1 MSGPVDGGDRRCYT
15 NGHDLT
21 SCRVD
26 PACREPLRLRRD
38 ASDRCAR
45 LAKASAGKQTSG
57 AAAAV
62 QLKREQILEQQLK
75 PLAKPASVP
84 AGQKL
89 YDVLCAMC
97 HRFGS
102 IGQDVGP
109 DLTTVTSR
117 FGRKELLESILWPSR
132 TISDQYESELFETVN
147 GKVHHGLLVR
157 ETAAALQIRTVD
169 SPKPIVLAIADI
181 QSRRKSPQS
190 FMPEGLIDGLTPVG
204 HRQSARVHVRGP
216 AKVEHRP
223 RDSPQVSRLVR
234 RASAFRIAQRATL
247 PTRRLVPESANLI
260 GCRKIRRFE

>member
-1 MSGPVDGGDRRCYT
+1 MT
-15 NGHDLT
+15 L
-21 SCRVD
+21 RV
-26 PACREPLRLRRD
+26 AVSTL
-38 ASDRCAR
+38 
-45 LAKASAGKQTSG
+45 LALSLCVAVATRAIEAQADG

-75 PLAKPASVP
+75 PLAKPASAP

-157 ETAAALQIRTVD
+157 ETATALQIRTVD

-190 FMPEGLIDGLTPVG
+190 FMPEALIDGLT
-204 HRQSARVHVRGP
+204 QS
-216 AKVEHRP
+216 
-223 RDSPQVSRLVR
+223 D
-234 RASAFRIAQRATL
+234 I
-247 PTRRLVPESANLI
+247 ANLLAFMLA
-260 GCRKIRRFE
+260 GPPKSSAATR

>member
-1 MSGPVDGGDRRCYT
+1 MSTVLAASLCLSVTTRAIDA
-15 NGHDLT
+15 
-21 SCRVD
+21 
-26 PACREPLRLRRD
+26 PAD
-38 ASDRCAR
+38 
-45 LAKASAGKQTSG
+45 AKASAGKQTSG
-57 AAAAV
+57 AAAAL
-62 QLKREQILEQQLK
+62 QQKREQILEQQLK
-75 PLAKPASVP
+75 PLAKPASAP

-169 SPKPIVLAIADI
+169 SPKPIVLAISDI

-190 FMPEGLIDGLTPVG
+190 FMPEALIDGLT
-204 HRQSARVHVRGP
+204 QSDIANLLAFMFAGPPKLGP
-216 AKVEHRP
+216 AAR
-223 RDSPQVSRLVR
+223 
-234 RASAFRIAQRATL
+234 
-247 PTRRLVPESANLI
+247 
-260 GCRKIRRFE
+260 